1 VRELERFLAGA
12 FLVGSA
18 IGGWLH
24 QPGWLL
30 VPATASLT
38 FLLVED
44 RAVRLRIGAAAWA
57 SEGYARFL
65 VGTNL
70 SLLLRNAILNA
81 SILAI
86 ASALHSVLGG

>member
-1 VRELERFLAGA
+1 MRELERFLAGA

-18 IGGWLH
+18 IGGWFH

>member
-1 VRELERFLAGA
+1 MRDLKRLLTGTVLA
-12 FLVGSA
+12 GSA

-24 QPGWLL
+24 QPAWLL
-30 VPATASLT
+30 APAAVSLL
-38 FLLVED
+38 FLLLED
-44 RAVRLRIGAAAWA
+44 RAVRGQIGAAAWA

-81 SILAI
+81 AILAI
-86 ASALHSVLGG
+86 ASALHSALGG